1 MEVGINKER
10 VWGSQVE
17 VAAHRVMKLSVA
29 VLGVVDEDDHTATTL
44 SDRQVSLFS
53 LVFFE
58 NSDSAL
64 TPSHGATT
72 PPKLARDVAARM
84 KVLTTVLLGHI
95 HYATDHLKTCP
106 CLHLYLKNFSSLKV
120 RENPHKIVHGLG
132 WIRFGL
138 NS

>member
-1 MEVGINKER
+1 MEVGINRER

-17 VAAHRVMKLSVA
+17 VAAHRVMKLSGA

-44 SDRQVSLFS
+44 SDRHVSLFS

-72 PPKLARDVAARM
+72 PHKLE
-84 KVLTTVLLGHI
+84 TLLH
-95 HYATDHLKTCP
+95 
-106 CLHLYLKNFSSLKV
+106 V
-120 RENPHKIVHGLG
+120 
-132 WIRFGL
+132 
-138 NS
+138 